1 MGIGD
6 ERKES
11 NEQSPEILGR
21 STTRSCVAGGIVHVQ
36 RRRPQRRGEGSGHV
50 AGSAAAPT
58 GAASDGG
65 VKGVVLEAAA
75 VGGGSQ
81 GRRGGGGRGGR
92 RLGRGHELRF
102 HRLS

>member
-21 STTRSCVAGGIVHVQ
+21 STTKSCVAGGIVHL
-36 RRRPQRRGEGSGHV
+36 RRKRPQRRGERAGHV
-50 AGSAAAPT
+50 AGSAAST
-58 GAASDGG
+58 GAASDGT

-75 VGGGSQ
+75 VGGGGQ
-81 GRRGGGGRGGR
+81 GRPP
-92 RLGRGHELRF
+92 L
-102 HRLS
+102 